1 MGHPVGTGAYQLKEW
16 TRGQKIV
23 LEANP
28 AYRDEV
34 YPTPAA
40 GSEPGDAAIAKGL
53 AGQRLP
59 LAGRVEINIVEEA
72 QPRLLLFDSGKL
84 DYQEVPASVA
94 DLVLANGALKPEYA
108 PRHRASPRDRAGS
121 DVYLLQHGRC
131 RRRRFR
137 SREGRASSGDRPRL
151 RPRGLHPPLA
161 SWTLGEHPY
170 GNVLAQPWLR
180 GFKPDPLLR
189 YQWKFYDVAPR

>member
-72 QPRLLLFDSGKL
+72 QATAAA
-84 DYQEVPASVA
+84 V
-94 DLVLANGALKPEYA
+94 
-108 PRHRASPRDRAGS
+108 
-121 DVYLLQHGRC
+121 
-131 RRRRFR
+131 RFR
-137 SREGRASSGDRPRL
+137 EARLPGSTCQRGRSRPR
-151 RPRGLHPPLA
+151 
-161 SWTLGEHPY
+161 
-170 GNVLAQPWLR
+170 
-180 GFKPDPLLR
+180 
-189 YQWKFYDVAPR
+189 